1 MTARPE
7 AMTLP
12 LQELLAGEASP
23 PAGFNPVLHGLSA
36 DSRDLHEGDAFIA
49 LAGAST
55 HGLRFVDAAR
65 AAKVAAILY
74 EAPAPDGGE
83 LPDYAIG
90 VENLRAKQGKLADRF
105 YQSPSRALAMTGVTG
120 TNGKTSTVQLIAQAL
135 SLQGQTVGTIGTLG
149 SGLYG
154 QHVAGERTTP
164 DVIAVHRLLAR
175 MRAQGA
181 SHVAMEV
188 SSHALEQGRV
198 DEVAFRVAVFTNLT
212 RDHLDY
218 HGTMAEY
225 GKAKAKLFQWPTLQA
240 VVVNLDDGFGAEL
253 IDTVASD
260 VRRIGVSSRG
270 AVGAV
275 LRAEQLE
282 LSPQG
287 LRFNLVEGDE
297 THAIASPLLGRF
309 NIDNLLAVAGSLR
322 ALGWS
327 LAYVAKVLPNLS
339 PVDGRMSRVGGRRG
353 QPLVVVD
360 YAHTPDALEQAL
372 TSLREHTPGHL
383 TCVFGCGGDR
393 DRGKRP
399 QMAAIAEANADRI
412 IVTDD
417 NPRSEDG
424 DAIVAD
430 IIAGFSE
437 AAVYEVQ
444 RDRAI
449 AIAQALKGAGPNDI
463 LLIAGKGHE
472 SYQEIAGVKHAFDD
486 LAVARAA
493 LADFDRYLKPE
504 SSGAG

>member
-1 MTARPE
+1 MSTRPE
-7 AMTLP
+7 AMTMP
-12 LQELLAGEASP
+12 LNELLAGESTLRP
-23 PAGFNPVLHGLSA
+23 DFNPLLHGLSA
-36 DSRDLHEGDAFIA
+36 DSRELHEGDAFIA

-55 HGLRFVDAAR
+55 HGLRFIDAAR
-65 AAKVAAILY
+65 AANVAAILY
-74 EAPAPDGGE
+74 EAPAPDGSE
-83 LPDYAIG
+83 PPDYAIG
-90 VENLRAKQGKLADRF
+90 VENLRAKQGRLADRF

-154 QHVAGERTTP
+154 QHEAGERTTP

-225 GKAKAKLFQWPTLQA
+225 GRAKAKLFQWPTLQA

-270 AVGAV
+270 AAGAV
-275 LRAEQLE
+275 LRAEKLE

-327 LAYVAKVLPNLS
+327 LEG
-339 PVDGRMSRVGGRRG
+339 PVRSCRPPMNF
-353 QPLVVVD
+353 
-360 YAHTPDALEQAL
+360 A
-372 TSLREHTPGHL
+372 
-383 TCVFGCGGDR
+383 CV
-393 DRGKRP
+393 K
-399 QMAAIAEANADRI
+399 
-412 IVTDD
+412 
-417 NPRSEDG
+417 S
-424 DAIVAD
+424 
-430 IIAGFSE
+430 
-437 AAVYEVQ
+437 
-444 RDRAI
+444 
-449 AIAQALKGAGPNDI
+449 
-463 LLIAGKGHE
+463 
-472 SYQEIAGVKHAFDD
+472 
-486 LAVARAA
+486 
-493 LADFDRYLKPE
+493 
-504 SSGAG
+504 